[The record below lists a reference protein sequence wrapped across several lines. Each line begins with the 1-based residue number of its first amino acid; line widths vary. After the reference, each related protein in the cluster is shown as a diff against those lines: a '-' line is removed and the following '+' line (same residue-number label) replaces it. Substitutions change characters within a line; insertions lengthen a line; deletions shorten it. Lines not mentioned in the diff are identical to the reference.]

1 MSNNSSFKHIGYI
14 DLENESDI
22 ISSKYGVQNMD
33 ILVRRVNGNVLS
45 IETDLVEL
53 RGELSYRWKGD

>member
-1 MSNNSSFKHIGYI
+1 MYI
-14 DLENESDI
+14 CL
-22 ISSKYGVQNMD
+22 
-33 ILVRRVNGNVLS
+33 RRVNGNVLS